1 MELATLGSKLGGGG
15 PRASRERR
23 AAPPTAPAA
32 TPHPPTPA
40 CPICVT
46 VSGLLEDAAPQML
59 VLGSQG
65 SPRGRAGS
73 KVLFILYLRKSSGRP
88 CLHSCLE
95 DQNLNLVTAQSR
107 CFRKE

>member
-1 MELATLGSKLGGGG
+1 MELAILGSELGGGG
-15 PRASRERR
+15 PRASRERT

-32 TPHPPTPA
+32 TPPTPA

-73 KVLFILYLRKSSGRP
+73 KVLFILCLPKSSGRP
-88 CLHSCLE
+88 WLHSCLE
-95 DQNLNLVTAQSR
+95 AQNLNLVTAQSR